1 MILSDHIRL
10 RPLETKDSELLFKWI
25 NNRELV
31 IQNAAYIPVTRIDH
45 EKWMDGVLMKR
56 ADMIFFGIE
65 VNTTQELIGSCQL
78 HSISAIHRSAELQI
92 RIGNKNYQGKG
103 FGSEAVKML
112 CHFGFSDLN
121 LHRIYLNVFSSNL
134 RAIRTYEKCGF
145 NHEGTLKEAV
155 FIDGKR
161 LDVHI
166 MALLK
171 PN

>member
-65 VNTTQELIGSCQL
+65 VNTTQ
-78 HSISAIHRSAELQI
+78 
-92 RIGNKNYQGKG
+92 
-103 FGSEAVKML
+103 
-112 CHFGFSDLN
+112 
-121 LHRIYLNVFSSNL
+121 
-134 RAIRTYEKCGF
+134 
-145 NHEGTLKEAV
+145 
-155 FIDGKR
+155 
-161 LDVHI
+161 
-166 MALLK
+166 
-171 PN
+171 